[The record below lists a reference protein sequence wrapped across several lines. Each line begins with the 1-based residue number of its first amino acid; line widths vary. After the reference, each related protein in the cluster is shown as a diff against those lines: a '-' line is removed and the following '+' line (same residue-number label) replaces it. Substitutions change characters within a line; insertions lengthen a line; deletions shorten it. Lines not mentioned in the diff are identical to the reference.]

1 MSTNVRMI
9 IAMAVSVV
17 IVILWSMFFLPKT
30 EAPASQET
38 QAEQTQ
44 EQESESIEDNGSGDA
59 SETPNEEEG
68 DDINAS
74 DDLPEVAITTNE
86 VKDITVET
94 ALYKV
99 ELSNQAGGSVK
110 SWILK
115 DYEKSFSEENFDLVG
130 PEEVRGSEFKPF
142 STVIRNVDG
151 KYTQV
156 PALPQVSGDI
166 VGNKAVFTNGQA
178 TIKFSY
184 FDPEFGKIDKELT
197 FNEKGYDVKVTFDNE
212 LNRKYRDSEVLMLL
226 GGGVGDLVQVKDDGV
241 VEVGREAN
249 GYLLRKAGGGIE
261 KSPSLITKIDE
272 AQFKERE
279 AKLAEGS
286 YFSETSN
293 QSRDFYTWAGLENNY
308 FMTLAYGDKGYG
320 FFPVYRLQAVNPV
333 KSGEKTEYFTVPYLG
348 IKTEKDRATF
358 KLYCGP
364 KDLKILETVGQG
376 ELKEVINFGMFSFIS
391 RPALWL
397 MQQINNYIHNYGFTI
412 IILTILI
419 NILTLPLIIKQR
431 KSMAQMQLI
440 QPQIKALQQKYK
452 VEKSD
457 DIKKRQLKKQ
467 KLNEEMMAL
476 YKAEGVNPMGGCMP
490 MLIQLPILFALLDMF
505 RAAIELRKAPFI
517 LWWDNLSAM
526 DPTYILP
533 IVMAGAMFLS
543 MKLTP
548 SSPDQQNSAMKFMP
562 FLFAFMLA
570 SMPSG
575 LVLYWTTSNL
585 FSLGTQVVMNQV
597 NPLKRPGEKVNQKKE
612 DKSDKNKK

>member
-17 IVILWSMFFLPKT
+17 IVILWSMFFLP
-30 EAPASQET
+30 QNET
-38 QAEQTQ
+38 PTVAEQGDPVVQ
-44 EQESESIEDNGSGDA
+44 EKESDVVEEQEPGVE
-59 SETPNEEEG
+59 NEPEEG
-68 DDINAS
+68 SEDSMEATDE
-74 DDLPEVAITTNE
+74 LPATIVAAEE

-94 ALYKV
+94 PLYKV
-99 ELSNQAGGSVK
+99 VLSNQAGGSVK

-115 DYEKSFSEENFDLVG
+115 DYEKSFSEEQLDLLG
-130 PEEVRGSEFKPF
+130 PEEVRGTEFKPF
-142 STVIRNVDG
+142 STVIRDG
-151 KYTQV
+151 EGNYKQM
-156 PALPQVSGDI
+156 PGMPQVSGDLD
-166 VGNKAVFTNGQA
+166 GDRLVFSGGIA
-178 TIKFSY
+178 TLRFSY
-184 FDPEFGKIDKELT
+184 FDPEFGKIEKELI
-197 FNEKGYDVKVTFDNE
+197 FNEKGYDVKVSFDNE
-212 LNRKYRDSEVLMLL
+212 LSRKYRDSEVLMLM
-226 GGGVGDLVQVKDDGV
+226 GGGVGDLVQVKEDGL

-261 KSPSLITKIDE
+261 KAPSLITKLDE
-272 AQFKERE
+272 AKYKERE
-279 AKLAEGS
+279 AALKGN

-320 FFPVYRLQAVNPV
+320 FFPVYRLQAVNAV
-333 KSGEKTEYFTVPYLG
+333 QSGEKTEYFAVPYLG
-348 IKTEKDRATF
+348 IKTEKDKATF

-364 KDLKILETVGQG
+364 KDLQILENVGQG
-376 ELKEVINFGMFSFIS
+376 ELKEVISFGMFSFIS

-412 IILTILI
+412 IILTIFI
-419 NILTLPLIIKQR
+419 NLLTLPLIIKQR
-431 KSMAQMQLI
+431 KSMGQMQLI

-452 VEKSD
+452 VDKAD
-457 DIKKRQLKKQ
+457 DIKKRQAKKQ

-490 MLIQLPILFALLDMF
+490 LLIQMPILFALLDMF
-505 RAAIELRKAPFI
+505 RVAIELRKAPFI
-517 LWWDNLSAM
+517 LWWNNLSAM

-597 NPLKRPGEKVNQKKE
+597 SPVKKAGDVAKEKKSA
-612 DKSDKNKK
+612 KSDKK